1 MAEFCC
7 EDRLK
12 GKKNLINWRANMISR
27 FIMKEKFLITG
38 SRAAHDEEGSTGKSM
53 IFFSIRNVRG
63 ARCSTANKIF
73 KRVKS

>member
-1 MAEFCC
+1 
-7 EDRLK
+7 
-12 GKKNLINWRANMISR
+12 MISR